1 MPDNESAESKGLFES
16 LSTLG
21 ATLVAIVHTRLELLS
36 VDLEEER
43 QHLFSIM
50 LLSLI
55 AVFLLGIGVVMAA
68 IMLVVVYWDT
78 NRLLVLSILT
88 MLFLFLGIATGIYAV
103 YRARSKPRLFSSSL
117 DELQKDQQQLS
128 SKS

>member
-103 YRARSKPRLFSSSL
+103 HRARSKPRLFSSSL